1 MNSDVSLEQYVLA
14 CMIAYKECALEV
26 ELLQEK
32 DFTSQINRT
41 IYQGIKDLVRKNKN
55 FDTMIL
61 LQHLQNKITPM
72 DLAFIGKRSPM
83 RINFKEYIRRLKDLT
98 LKRQLHNMAEKI
110 LCSDSTGEELSER
123 IEKQIFE
130 LRENTITE
138 EFMEVKD
145 MVLDAIDDIERTQ
158 KQKGHTG
165 VETGFKKL
173 DEITDGFQKSDY
185 ILLGARPS
193 MGKTA
198 LALNITLN
206 IAKNDK
212 KVAFFSL
219 EMSRKQVVKRLVLSE
234 SLVSDK
240 KIKNKELK
248 DDDYRLL
255 VNAGEELYKKNIF
268 VNDNAALTVPQMK
281 SMCRKLKRSR
291 GLDIVL
297 IDYLQLIRSREG
309 SSRREQVE
317 AVSRDLKAMAKEL
330 DVPVVV
336 ISSLSRANE
345 ARQNK
350 RPILSDLRETGQIEF
365 DADLIMFL
373 HRENYYDPESNPYLA
388 ELIIAKQRNGGLG
401 VIQLGWIGE
410 CTTFMDYDKLELN
423 REED

>member
-1 MNSDVSLEQYVLA
+1 
-14 CMIAYKECALEV
+14 MIAYKECALEV

-41 IYQGIKDLVRKNKN
+41 IYQGIKDLVRKSKN

-61 LQHLQNKITPM
+61 LQHLQNKVTPR

-83 RINFKEYIRRLKDLT
+83 KINFQEYIRRLKDLT

-110 LCSDSTGEELSER
+110 LCSDFTGEELSEK

-145 MVLDAIDDIERTQ
+145 MVLDVIDDIERTQ

-173 DEITDGFQKSDY
+173 DEITDGFQRSDY

-198 LALNITLN
+198 LALNIALN
-206 IAKNDK
+206 IAKDGK

-297 IDYLQLIRSREG
+297 IDYLQLIKSREG

-423 REED
+423 REEG